1 MEQKPTIYYEL
12 NELISTVSDVEFLY
26 EIKQQI
32 EEYQQENTGDW
43 ADELSEEELVALN
56 KLAEEPIEKDTIS
69 HEELIKSLEKWLIK

>member
-32 EEYQQENTGDW
+32 EEHQQEDSGDW
-43 ADELSEEELVALN
+43 ANELTEEQLAELN
-56 KLAEEPIEKDTIS
+56 KLAEEPIT
-69 HEELIKSLEKWLIK
+69 EENSVSWEEYQKLTARWR